1 MPQPMVWLAPVSAL
15 LVTLILT
22 APLIRFLRRRDL
34 VDRPDPR
41 RSHALPTP
49 RGGGLAIF
57 AGLCVAVLLTM
68 QAGQAWGVMVLML
81 ALTGLGWLDDRHD
94 LSVPWRLLAQLL
106 IAAGLVLW
114 IGAPTAIQLGP
125 MWVESTLLW
134 GILAVVAVIWLINLH
149 NFMDGSDGLA
159 ALQGLWSGLAFALA
173 FGLNQAWLE
182 MALALSLAGACLGF
196 LYWNRPPAR
205 IFMGDTGSLL
215 LGGWIAGLALTGA
228 ASGMFSVWLGLII
241 CSLFVVDATA
251 TLLRRMLVGERWY
264 TPHRSHAYQ
273 RLIVSGW
280 THGRVLT
287 LYGLVN
293 ILIVLPIFLIGL
305 TRPDLDFWL
314 ALTATG
320 VLGAGWYY
328 VQSGANGEKDNNHD

>member
-1 MPQPMVWLAPVSAL
+1 
-15 LVTLILT
+15 
-22 APLIRFLRRRDL
+22 
-34 VDRPDPR
+34 
-41 RSHALPTP
+41 
-49 RGGGLAIF
+49 
-57 AGLCVAVLLTM
+57 
-68 QAGQAWGVMVLML
+68 
-81 ALTGLGWLDDRHD
+81 
-94 LSVPWRLLAQLL
+94 
-106 IAAGLVLW
+106 
-114 IGAPTAIQLGP
+114 
-125 MWVESTLLW
+125 LW

-328 VQSGANGEKDNNHD
+328 FQSGANGEKDNNHD